1 MLLIEDLSKSFG
13 GLQVLRNVN
22 LSVNGGEIVGL
33 IGPNGAGKSTLF
45 NIIMGIYRA
54 SSGSVKLG
62 GKDITHLTSHK
73 ICRLGL
79 ARTFQEVRVF
89 PTMSVIQNLNVGA
102 CFGRPQLNGRK
113 RLDLHECLEMVGLD
127 GLTEVIAEKLNFAQR
142 RLLEVGR
149 ALAAGP
155 LVMLLDEPMAGLNS
169 AESSQMLAMIERIR
183 GKAGTAIFWVE
194 HKMDA
199 VFGLCDRI
207 IVLDY
212 GNKIADAVPDEVAA
226 DRRVIE
232 AYLGEE

>member
-1 MLLIEDLSKSFG
+1 MLIEDLSKSFG
-13 GLQVLRNVN
+13 GLQVLSNVN

-54 SSGSVKLG
+54 SSGSVRLG

-102 CFGRPQLNGRK
+102 RFGRPQVNGRK
-113 RLDLHECLEMVGLD
+113 RLDLRECLEMVGLD

-183 GKAGTAIFWVE
+183 RKAGTAIFWVE

-212 GNKIADAVPDEVAA
+212 GNKIADAVPDEVAT

>member
-1 MLLIEDLSKSFG
+1 MLIEDLSKSFG
-13 GLQVLRNVN
+13 GLQVLSNVN

-102 CFGRPQLNGRK
+102 RFGRPQLNGRK
-113 RLDLHECLEMVGLD
+113 RLDLRECLEMVGLD

-183 GKAGTAIFWVE
+183 RKAGTAIFWVE

>member
-1 MLLIEDLSKSFG
+1 MLIEDLSKSFG
-13 GLQVLRNVN
+13 GLQVLSNVN
-22 LSVNGGEIVGL
+22 LSVNVGEIVGL

-45 NIIMGIYRA
+45 NIIMGLYRA
-54 SSGSVKLG
+54 SSGSVRLG
-62 GKDITHLTSHK
+62 GKDITRLASHK

-89 PTMSVIQNLNVGA
+89 PTMSVIQNLKVGA
-102 CFGRPQLNGRK
+102 CFGCPQANGRK
-113 RLDLHECLEMVGLD
+113 RLDLSECLEMVGLD

-183 GKAGTAIFWVE
+183 KKAGTAIFWVE

-212 GNKIADAVPDEVAA
+212 GNKIADATPDEVAA
-226 DRRVIE
+226 DRGVIE

>member
-1 MLLIEDLSKSFG
+1 MLIEDLSKSFG
-13 GLQVLRNVN
+13 GLQVLSNVN

-54 SSGSVKLG
+54 SSGSVRLG

-102 CFGRPQLNGRK
+102 RFGRPQLNGRK
-113 RLDLHECLEMVGLD
+113 RLDLRECLEMVGLD

-183 GKAGTAIFWVE
+183 RKAGTAIFWVE